1 MVSTFLKLE
10 GEVISTSVIIKNVL
24 EFDQEIADII
34 TTVFSN
40 IEDIDKFKHPNPEFD
55 DQWNIGDFFAKPI
68 LLKMGGYCNGGF
80 SDSHWA
86 IYLSGIGC
94 LIFDDPLTI
103 SEQCNLYL
111 WNNDKD
117 MFIWNASIQENNDD
131 LIKIKSLSDSNK
143 NVNAVNIEFNKYQEW
158 DEDILYVKSNFSE
171 VANQIKLHPDD
182 KSLKREDEYIFDS
195 DNSFDFDI
203 LSEISQIWPL
213 RACF

>member
-1 MVSTFLKLE
+1 MVSTFLKKE

-40 IEDIDKFKHPNPEFD
+40 IEDIDRFKHTNPEFD

-103 SEQCNLYL
+103 SDFCNLYL
-111 WNNDKD
+111 WNNDED
-117 MFIWNASIQENNDD
+117 RFIWNASIEENND
-131 LIKIKSLSDSNK
+131 LSKIKSLSDSNK
-143 NVNAVNIEFNKYQEW
+143 NVIAVNNEFNKYQEW
-158 DEDILYVKSNFSE
+158 HEDEDTLYVKSNFSE
-171 VANQIKLHPDD
+171 LANQIKLH
-182 KSLKREDEYIFDS
+182 SHENLKREDEYIFDS
-195 DNSFDFDI
+195 DNSFDVDI

-213 RACF
+213 KAGF

>member
-1 MVSTFLKLE
+1 MK
-10 GEVISTSVIIKNVL
+10 
-24 EFDQEIADII
+24 
-34 TTVFSN
+34 
-40 IEDIDKFKHPNPEFD
+40 
-55 DQWNIGDFFAKPI
+55 
-68 LLKMGGYCNGGF
+68 GGF
-80 SDSHWA
+80 SDSPWA

>member
-1 MVSTFLKLE
+1 MTSTFLKLE
-10 GEVISTSVIIKNVL
+10 GEEISTSLIIKKVV

-40 IEDIDKFKHPNPEFD
+40 IEDIDRFKNPDTEFD
-55 DQWNIGDFFAKPI
+55 DQWDIGEFFDKPI
-68 LLKMGGYCNGGF
+68 LLKMGGYCKGGF
-80 SDSHWA
+80 SDSPWA

-103 SEQCNLYL
+103 SEHCNLYL
-111 WNNDKD
+111 WNNDED
-117 MFIWNASIQENNDD
+117 IFTWNASIQENNDD

-143 NVNAVNIEFNKYQEW
+143 NVNAVKNEFNKYQEW
-158 DEDILYVKSNFSE
+158 DEDTLYVKSNFSE
-171 VANQIKLHPDD
+171 VSNEIKLHPYEN
-182 KSLKREDEYIFDS
+182 LKRENEYIFDS

-213 RACF
+213 KDCF

>member
-10 GEVISTSVIIKNVL
+10 GEEISTSVIIKNVL

-34 TTVFSN
+34 TTVFTN
-40 IEDIDKFKHPNPEFD
+40 IEDIDRFKQPNTKFD
-55 DQWNIGDFFAKPI
+55 DQWNIGEFFDKPI
-68 LLKMGGYCNGGF
+68 LLKMGGCCKGGF
-80 SDSHWA
+80 RDSPWA

-111 WNNDKD
+111 WNDDQD
-117 MFIWNASIQENNDD
+117 MFIWNAGIEENNDD

-158 DEDILYVKSNFSE
+158 DEGILYVKSNFSE
-171 VANQIKLHPDD
+171 VANQIKLHPYE
-182 KSLKREDEYIFDS
+182 SLKREDEYIFDS